1 MRPAKTLDIPSIII
15 MIYNRNNKDE
25 GETAMTITVKKP
37 TEAEQQTMQSK
48 PIWSCGMSEFDW

>member
-1 MRPAKTLDIPSIII
+1 

-25 GETAMTITVKKP
+25 GEIAMTITVKKP